1 MDQHVPPGPGGLPAR
16 ELLQIME
23 ISREGDRR
31 EGILMRQ
38 GRGWFHVAGMG
49 HEAIGALAYLVEE
62 GDYVFPY
69 YRDRALM
76 LALGM
81 SNYEIAM
88 GYFAREGSYGNG
100 RSMPGHYTCRRLN
113 AFTIATPTGAQC
125 LPAAGAAWG
134 LRLAGQGRVALACIG
149 DAAIRQ
155 GEYYEAMALAIQ
167 EHAPLVMVIQDNG
180 YGISTRTAPQNPY
193 GLGVLDPGCVV
204 RADGRDPH
212 ALYEAGKAAFDR
224 ARAGDGPTVLWCELD
239 RLASHTSSDDQR
251 VYRSPEELA
260 EAAARD
266 PLPRLA
272 ERLIADGRLTGD
284 EWQAMQERAVQEVDA
299 DYKRAE
305 KLPAPSV
312 KEAACQVVARGET
325 PRPAP
330 ALSGQPDGTT
340 TMVTAIRDTLQA
352 AMDGDADII
361 MFGEDIADPKGGVF
375 GFTKGLSSA
384 HDGRV
389 VNSPL
394 AEATIVGSGV
404 GLAAVG
410 RRPVFEIQF
419 VDFMGPALNALVN
432 QATTVRWRS
441 HGEWT
446 CPLTILSPCGAYLPG
461 GGAWHSQTNEG
472 FWAHVPGLRVV
483 CPSTPEDAAG
493 LLWTCIYGDDPTLFL
508 IPKHIMRKRVPFR
521 PSAAIPLGKSV
532 VRREGTD
539 LTLVTWGNGTE
550 LAETA
555 AGRCA
560 EMGVSME
567 VVDLRCIAPCDW
579 EGITASVAKTGRLI
593 VLHED
598 ARTGGFGDTIVA
610 EMTSRPD
617 RWNHFLSPPQ
627 VVAREDT
634 HVPFCP
640 ELEYGVLPD
649 LEDLLAAVQVVME
662 S

>member
-16 ELLQIME
+16 ELLRIMAL
-23 ISREGDRR
+23 SREGDRR

-49 HEAIGALAYLVEE
+49 HEAIGALAYLVEP
-62 GDYVFPY
+62 GDFVFPY

-88 GYFAREGSYGNG
+88 GYFAREGSYGCG
-100 RSMPGHYTCRRLN
+100 RSMPGHYTNRRLN

-134 LRLAGQGRVALACIG
+134 LRLAGEGRVALACIG

-155 GEYYEAMALAIQ
+155 GEFYEAMSLAIQ
-167 EHAPLVMVIQDNG
+167 EMAPLVMVIQDNG

-193 GLGVLDPGCVV
+193 SLNVLDSRWV
-204 RADGRDPH
+204 RRVDGRDPF
-212 ALYEAGKAAFDR
+212 ALYEAGRSAFDR
-224 ARAGDGPTVLWCELD
+224 ARLGDGPTVLWCEVD
-239 RLASHTSSDDQR
+239 RLASHTSSDDHR

-260 EAAARD
+260 EAATRD
-266 PLPRLA
+266 PLPGLA
-272 ERLIADGRLTGD
+272 HRLISEGTLTED
-284 EWQAMQERAVQEVDA
+284 EWKAIQEEAAGEVDR

-305 KLPAPSV
+305 KLPAPSIA
-312 KEAACQVVARGET
+312 EAAVQLLGACET
-325 PRPAP
+325 ERPAP
-330 ALSGQPDGTT
+330 PLSGQTDGTT
-340 TMVTAIRDTLQA
+340 TMVAAIRDTLQCA
-352 AMDGDADII
+352 LDGDQDII

-375 GFTKGLSSA
+375 GLTKGLSSSHA
-384 HDGRV
+384 GRV

-410 RRPVFEIQF
+410 RRPVFEVQF
-419 VDFMGPALNALVN
+419 VDFMGPALNALLN
-432 QATTVRWRS
+432 QAATVRWRS

-446 CPLTILSPCGAYLPG
+446 CPLTIISPCGAYLPG

-521 PSAAIPLGKSV
+521 PTEAIPLGKSV
-532 VRREGTD
+532 VRREGSD

-550 LAETA
+550 LAEIA
-555 AGRCA
+555 AERCEA
-560 EMGVSME
+560 MGLSME
-567 VVDLRCIAPCDW
+567 VLDLRSIVPCDW
-579 EGITASVAKTGRLI
+579 EGISASVEKTGRLI

-598 ARTGGFGDTIVA
+598 SRTGGFGDTIVA
-610 EMTSRPD
+610 EMTSRPE
-617 RWNHFLSPPQ
+617 RWNYFLSPPQ
-627 VVAREDT
+627 IVAREDT

-640 ELEYGVLPD
+640 DLEYGVLPD
-649 LEDLLAAVQVVME
+649 LEDLLAAVRVVME